1 MLTDTGPTL
10 TAVAVTVLQHFVKIF
25 IKILIKAFYYL
36 TCPVM
41 LLFSI
46 SNPPSMSLQRSC

>member
-41 LLFSI
+41 LFFSI